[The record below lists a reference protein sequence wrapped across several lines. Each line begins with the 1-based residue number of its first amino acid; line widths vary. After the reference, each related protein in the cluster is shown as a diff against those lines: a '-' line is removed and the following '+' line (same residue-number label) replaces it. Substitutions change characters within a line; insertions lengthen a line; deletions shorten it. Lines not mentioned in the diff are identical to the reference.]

1 MRYNVAREQEELR
14 TRGRTE
20 VEEKEE

>member
-1 MRYNVAREQEELR
+1 MRYNVAREQEELG